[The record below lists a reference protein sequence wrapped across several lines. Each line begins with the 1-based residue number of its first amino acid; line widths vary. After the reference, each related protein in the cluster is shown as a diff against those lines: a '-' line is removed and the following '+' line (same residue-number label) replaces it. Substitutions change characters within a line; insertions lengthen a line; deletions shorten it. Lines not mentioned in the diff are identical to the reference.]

1 MTKMAKIT
9 KTDTL
14 VIKKI
19 YPWGP
24 FGSNPRE
31 LRFEV
36 ERLRSPF
43 GSYILKKIGANRNHL
58 VNACIGKCKNF
69 AKTHMLFLVC
79 VAFLGNTAAS
89 QSTLSTH

>member
-1 MTKMAKIT
+1 MTKVAKIT

-14 VIKKI
+14 VIKKYTLGVLLGVI
-19 YPWGP
+19 PG
-24 FGSNPRE
+24 NCD
-31 LRFEV
+31 LRLNV
-36 ERLRSPF
+36 CRSPF

-58 VNACIGKCKNF
+58 INACIGKCKNF
-69 AKTHMLFLVC
+69 AKTHMPFLVC